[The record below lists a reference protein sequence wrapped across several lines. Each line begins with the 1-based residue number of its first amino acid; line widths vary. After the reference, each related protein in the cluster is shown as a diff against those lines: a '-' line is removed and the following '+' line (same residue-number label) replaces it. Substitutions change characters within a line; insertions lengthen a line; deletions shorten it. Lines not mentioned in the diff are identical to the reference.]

1 MDTNIRVE
9 LPLRKPSKLFAKCNT
24 IGDLK
29 SLYPNLHIVKYIY
42 LDPQDNKLKGV
53 NPPDDLPL
61 VENSYITIVGGYDE
75 VIKFTTDAVRE

>member
-1 MDTNIRVE
+1 MDPNIRVE
-9 LPLRKPSKLFAKCNT
+9 LPLRKPSKLFSKCKT

-29 SLYPNLHIVKYIY
+29 SSYPNLHIVKYIY

-61 VENSYITIVGGYDE
+61 VEDAYITIVGGYDE
-75 VIKFTTDAVRE
+75 IIKFTTDATRE